1 MRGPIR
7 RVPAGCC
14 VAAMLL
20 ALASA
25 WAGASE
31 PARVARGEGL
41 AFQAVL
47 SPTQGVPEPGGA
59 ITIERGVFR
68 ARVRPDLSAMDV
80 VLLVEPSSPV
90 LAAHLHCGRAGTT
103 GPIPFGLINPGRL
116 VFDGNV
122 ARGTLT
128 NEDFTGSDC
137 TEFVGRPVNNI
148 AALALA
154 MRDGLIYVN
163 VHTADNPPGEVRGQV
178 LEID

>member
-7 RVPAGCC
+7 RAVVACC
-14 VAAMLL
+14 IPVALL
-20 ALASA
+20 ALSA
-25 WAGASE
+25 ADE
-31 PARVARGEGL
+31 PARVARGGGMT
-41 AFQAVL
+41 FQAVL
-47 SPTQGVPEPGGA
+47 SPAQGVPEPGGA
-59 ITIERGVFR
+59 ITIERGAFR

-90 LAAHLHCGRAGTT
+90 LAAHLHCGRAGMT

-116 VFDGNV
+116 MFDGNV

-137 TEFVGRPVNNI
+137 TDFIGRPVNNI
-148 AALALA
+148 AALAMA

-163 VHTADNPPGEVRGQV
+163 VHTANNPPGEVRGQV
-178 LEID
+178 LEED